1 MKLTVAVAQATP
13 VVLDLAGHSSR
24 PDLFDLR
31 VRREPLV
38 PFRPA
43 GEHKS

>member
-13 VVLDLAGHSSR
+13 VVLYLAGRYSR
-24 PDLFDLR
+24 PDRFDLR

-43 GEHKS
+43 EENKG